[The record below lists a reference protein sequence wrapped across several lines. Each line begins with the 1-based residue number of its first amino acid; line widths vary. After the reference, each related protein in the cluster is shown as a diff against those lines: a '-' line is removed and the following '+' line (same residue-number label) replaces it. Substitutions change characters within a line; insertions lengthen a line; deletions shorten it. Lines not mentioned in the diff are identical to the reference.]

1 MIHRGSYR
9 SKGGLMR
16 TVVIALAAIA
26 VLASPAYSQSRGG
39 KAGGGKNAQAEQLAE
54 ERKRD
59 HAENEKAYQSA
70 VGRIPEKKVKHD
82 PWGSLR

>member
-1 MIHRGSYR
+1 
-9 SKGGLMR
+9 MR
-16 TVVIALAAIA
+16 TVLIALTTIA
-26 VLASPAYSQSRGG
+26 VLASPAYSQSRGKG
-39 KAGGGKNAQAEQLAE
+39 GGGGGGKNAQAEQLAE
-54 ERKRD
+54 ERKKD